1 MIMEYAVIE
10 KMAQE
15 AGFTHVA
22 PLDPKTLQ

>member
-15 AGFTHVA
+15 AGFTQVA
-22 PLDPKTLQ
+22 ALGPKTLQ